1 MKEIIEAIIEAII
14 AASMS
19 SDIIDKAKKE
29 FHRRFIN
36 GELNKEL
43 LKDIESIDVKSL
55 NQLLEDIESINVK
68 SLNQLLED
76 ILDGEYSIEDKVKAV
91 EQWDSIILPYI
102 KYISD
107 MRDSAKESYD
117 KLLAKYEASKAPI
130 YSVFYC
136 SENHLVFL
144 DKNDKLRKS
153 FNGSAKTLYSG
164 NSKDEARRICESF
177 LKDCPDFYCV
187 DYTKIYNK

>member
-1 MKEIIEAIIEAII
+1 MKEIIKAII
-14 AASMS
+14 AASMG

-29 FHRRFIN
+29 FYKRFIN

-43 LKDIESIDVKSL
+43 IK
-55 NQLLEDIESINVK
+55 DIESINVK
-68 SLNQLLED
+68 LLNQLLED
-76 ILDGEYSIEDKVKAV
+76 ILDSEYSIEDKVKAV

-153 FNGSAKTLYSG
+153 FNSNAKTLYSG

>member
-1 MKEIIEAIIEAII
+1 MKEIIEAII
-14 AASMS
+14 AASMG

-29 FHRRFIN
+29 FHKRFIN

-43 LKDIESIDVKSL
+43 IKDIESIS
-55 NQLLEDIESINVK
+55 VK

-153 FNGSAKTLYSG
+153 FNSNAKTLYSG

>member
-1 MKEIIEAIIEAII
+1 
-14 AASMS
+14 
-19 SDIIDKAKKE
+19 
-29 FHRRFIN
+29 
-36 GELNKEL
+36 
-43 LKDIESIDVKSL
+43 
-55 NQLLEDIESINVK
+55 
-68 SLNQLLED
+68 
-76 ILDGEYSIEDKVKAV
+76 
-91 EQWDSIILPYI
+91 
-102 KYISD
+102 
-107 MRDSAKESYD
+107 MRDGAKESYD
-117 KLLAKYEASKAPI
+117 KLLEDIIDGKYSIEASKAPI

-164 NSKDEARRICESF
+164 NSEDEARRICESF

>member
-1 MKEIIEAIIEAII
+1 MKEIIEAIIV
-14 AASMS
+14 ASMD
-19 SDIIDKAKKE
+19 SDIINKAKKE
-29 FHRRFIN
+29 FHIRFIN

-43 LKDIESIDVKSL
+43 L
-55 NQLLEDIESINVK
+55 EDIESINVK
-68 SLNQLLED
+68 LLNQVLED
-76 ILDGEYSIEDKVKAV
+76 ILDGEYSIEDKIKAV
-91 EQWDSIILPYI
+91 EKWNNVMVYYI
-102 KYISD
+102 KYIID
-107 MRDSAKESYD
+107 MRDGAKESYD
-117 KLLAKYEASKAPI
+117 KLLAEYETSRAQI

-144 DKNDKLRKS
+144 DKDDKLRKF

-164 NSKDEARRICESF
+164 NSEDEARRICESF

>member
-1 MKEIIEAIIEAII
+1 MKKIIEAII

-43 LKDIESIDVKSL
+43 LKDIEF
-55 NQLLEDIESINVK
+55 INVK
-68 SLNQLLED
+68 LLNQLLED
-76 ILDGEYSIEDKVKAV
+76 ILDGEYSIEDKIKAV

-102 KYISD
+102 EYISD
-107 MRDSAKESYD
+107 MRDGAKESYD

-164 NSKDEARRICESF
+164 NSKDKARRICESF

-187 DYTKIYNK
+187 DYTKIYNE

>member
-1 MKEIIEAIIEAII
+1 MKEIIEAII
-14 AASMS
+14 AASMG

-29 FHRRFIN
+29 FHKRFIN

-43 LKDIESIDVKSL
+43 LK
-55 NQLLEDIESINVK
+55 DIESINVK

-136 SENHLVFL
+136 SENYLVFL
-144 DKNDKLRKS
+144 DKNDKLRNS
-153 FNGSAKTLYSG
+153 FNGNAKTLYSG

-177 LKDCPDFYCV
+177 LKDCSDFYCV

>member
-1 MKEIIEAIIEAII
+1 MEEIIEVIIV
-14 AASMS
+14 ASMG
-19 SDIIDKAKKE
+19 SDITDKAEKE
-29 FHRRFIN
+29 FHKRFIN
-36 GELNKEL
+36 GELNKE
-43 LKDIESIDVKSL
+43 
-55 NQLLEDIESINVK
+55 LLEDIESINVK

-136 SENHLVFL
+136 SENYLVFL

-153 FNGSAKTLYSG
+153 FNSNAKTLYSG

>member
-1 MKEIIEAIIEAII
+1 MKEIIEAIIS
-14 AASMS
+14 ASMG

-29 FHRRFIN
+29 FHKRFIN
-36 GELNKEL
+36 GKLNKEL
-43 LKDIESIDVKSL
+43 IK
-55 NQLLEDIESINVK
+55 DIESINVK

-153 FNGSAKTLYSG
+153 FNGNAKTLYSG

>member
-1 MKEIIEAIIEAII
+1 MKEIIEAII
-14 AASMS
+14 AASMG
-19 SDIIDKAKKE
+19 SDIIDKAEKE
-29 FHRRFIN
+29 FHKRFIN

-43 LKDIESIDVKSL
+43 LK
-55 NQLLEDIESINVK
+55 DIESINVK

-76 ILDGEYSIEDKVKAV
+76 ILDGKYSIEDKVKAV
-91 EQWDSIILPYI
+91 EQWDNIILPYI

-117 KLLAKYEASKAPI
+117 KLLAKYKASKAPI

-153 FNGSAKTLYSG
+153 FNGNAKTLYSG

>member
-1 MKEIIEAIIEAII
+1 MKEIIEAII
-14 AASMS
+14 AASMG

-29 FHRRFIN
+29 FHKRFIN
-36 GELNKEL
+36 GELNKKL
-43 LKDIESIDVKSL
+43 IK
-55 NQLLEDIESINVK
+55 DIESINVK

-102 KYISD
+102 KYISY

>member
-1 MKEIIEAIIEAII
+1 MKEIIEAIIAC
-14 AASMS
+14 ALASG
-19 SDIIDKAKKE
+19 SDVNLIDSIKEDYRKA
-29 FHRRFIN
+29 FIK
-36 GELNKEL
+36 GELNKE
-43 LKDIESIDVKSL
+43 
-55 NQLLEDIESINVK
+55 LLEDIESINVK
-68 SLNQLLED
+68 LLNQVLED
-76 ILDGEYSIEDKVKAV
+76 ILDGEYSIEDKIKAV
-91 EQWDSIILPYI
+91 EKWNNVMVSYI

-117 KLLAKYEASKAPI
+117 KLLAKYEASKTPI

-144 DKNDKLRKS
+144 DKDDKLRKF
-153 FNGSAKTLYSG
+153 FNGSAKTLYSS
-164 NSKDEARRICESF
+164 NSEDEARRICESF

>member
-1 MKEIIEAIIEAII
+1 MKEIIEAII
-14 AASMS
+14 AASMG

-29 FHRRFIN
+29 FPKRFIN

-43 LKDIESIDVKSL
+43 IK
-55 NQLLEDIESINVK
+55 DIESINVK

-153 FNGSAKTLYSG
+153 FNSSAKTLYSG

>member
-1 MKEIIEAIIEAII
+1 MKEIIEAII
-14 AASMS
+14 AASMG

-29 FHRRFIN
+29 FHKRFIN

-43 LKDIESIDVKSL
+43 IK
-55 NQLLEDIESINVK
+55 DIESINVK

-117 KLLAKYEASKAPI
+117 KLLVKYEASKAPI

>member
-1 MKEIIEAIIEAII
+1 MKEIIEAII
-14 AASMS
+14 AASMG

-29 FHRRFIN
+29 FHKRFIN

-43 LKDIESIDVKSL
+43 IK
-55 NQLLEDIESINVK
+55 DIESINVK
-68 SLNQLLED
+68 SLNQFLED
-76 ILDGEYSIEDKVKAV
+76 ILDGEYSIEDKIKAV
-91 EQWDSIILPYI
+91 EQWDNVMVSYI

-107 MRDSAKESYD
+107 MGDSAKESYD

>member
-1 MKEIIEAIIEAII
+1 MKEIIEAII
-14 AASMS
+14 AASIG
-19 SDIIDKAKKE
+19 SDIIDKAEKE
-29 FHRRFIN
+29 FHKRFIN

-43 LKDIESIDVKSL
+43 IK
-55 NQLLEDIESINVK
+55 DIESINVK

-91 EQWDSIILPYI
+91 EQWDNIILPYI

-153 FNGSAKTLYSG
+153 FNGNAKTLYSG

-177 LKDCPDFYCV
+177 LNDCPDFYCV

>member
-1 MKEIIEAIIEAII
+1 MKEIIEAILACALASGSDVNLIDSIKEDYRKSFIKGEFNKAILE
-14 AASMS
+14 
-19 SDIIDKAKKE
+19 DLE
-29 FHRRFIN
+29 N
-36 GELNKEL
+36 LN
-43 LKDIESIDVKSL
+43 VKGL
-55 NQLLEDIESINVK
+55 NNLLEDVI
-68 SLNQLLED
+68 
-76 ILDGEYSIEDKVKAV
+76 DGEYSIEDKIKAV
-91 EQWDSIILPYI
+91 EQWDNIMANFVNYI
-102 KYISD
+102 VEQ
-107 MRDSAKESYD
+107 RDRTRESYD

-144 DKNDKLRKS
+144 DKNDNLRKS
-153 FNGSAKTLYSG
+153 FNGNAKTLYSG

>member
-1 MKEIIEAIIEAII
+1 MKEIIEAII
-14 AASMS
+14 AANMD
-19 SDIIDKAKKE
+19 SDIINKAKKE
-29 FHRRFIN
+29 FHIRFIN

-43 LKDIESIDVKSL
+43 LE
-55 NQLLEDIESINVK
+55 NIESINVK
-68 SLNQLLED
+68 LLNQVLED
-76 ILDGEYSIEDKVKAV
+76 ILDGEYPIEDKIKAV
-91 EQWDSIILPYI
+91 EKWNNVMVYYI
-102 KYISD
+102 KYIID
-107 MRDSAKESYD
+107 MRDGAKKSYD
-117 KLLAKYEASKAPI
+117 KLLAEYETSRAQI

-144 DKNDKLRKS
+144 DKDDKLRKF

-164 NSKDEARRICESF
+164 NSEDEARRICESF

>member
-1 MKEIIEAIIEAII
+1 MKEIIEAII
-14 AASMS
+14 AASMG
-19 SDIIDKAKKE
+19 SDIIDKATKE
-29 FHRRFIN
+29 FHKRFIN

-43 LKDIESIDVKSL
+43 IK
-55 NQLLEDIESINVK
+55 DIESINVK

-76 ILDGEYSIEDKVKAV
+76 IFDGEYSIEDKIKAV

-136 SENHLVFL
+136 SENYLVFL

-153 FNGSAKTLYSG
+153 FNGNAKTLYSG

>member
-1 MKEIIEAIIEAII
+1 MKEIIEEII

-29 FHRRFIN
+29 FHKRFIN

-43 LKDIESIDVKSL
+43 IK
-55 NQLLEDIESINVK
+55 DIESINVK

-76 ILDGEYSIEDKVKAV
+76 VLDGEYSIEDKIKAV

-107 MRDSAKESYD
+107 LRDSAKESYD
-117 KLLAKYEASKAPI
+117 KVLAKYKASKAPI
-130 YSVFYC
+130 HSVFYC

-153 FNGSAKTLYSG
+153 FNGNAKTLYSG
-164 NSKDEARRICESF
+164 NSEDEARRICESF
-177 LKDCPDFYCV
+177 LNDCPDFYCV

>member
-1 MKEIIEAIIEAII
+1 MKEIIEAII
-14 AASMS
+14 AASMGF
-19 SDIIDKAKKE
+19 DIIDKAKKE
-29 FHRRFIN
+29 FHKRFIN

-43 LKDIESIDVKSL
+43 LK
-55 NQLLEDIESINVK
+55 DIESINVK

-102 KYISD
+102 KYTSD

-144 DKNDKLRKS
+144 DKNDKLRNS
-153 FNGSAKTLYSG
+153 FNGNAKTLYSG
-164 NSKDEARRICESF
+164 NSKDEARRICELF
-177 LKDCPDFYCV
+177 LKDCSDFYCV

>member
-1 MKEIIEAIIEAII
+1 MKEIIEAIV

-29 FHRRFIN
+29 LHKRFIN
-36 GELNKEL
+36 GELNKKL
-43 LKDIESIDVKSL
+43 IK
-55 NQLLEDIESINVK
+55 DIESINVK

-153 FNGSAKTLYSG
+153 FNGNAKTLYSG

>member
-1 MKEIIEAIIEAII
+1 MKEIIEEII
-14 AASMS
+14 AASMD
-19 SDIIDKAKKE
+19 SDTIDKVKKE
-29 FHRRFIN
+29 FHKCFIN

-43 LKDIESIDVKSL
+43 IK
-55 NQLLEDIESINVK
+55 DIESINVK
-68 SLNQLLED
+68 SLNQLLEN
-76 ILDGEYSIEDKVKAV
+76 ILDGEYSIEDKLKAV

-107 MRDSAKESYD
+107 MRDSVKESYD

-153 FNGSAKTLYSG
+153 FNGNAKTLYSG
-164 NSKDEARRICESF
+164 NSKDEACRICESF

>member
-1 MKEIIEAIIEAII
+1 MKEIIEAII
-14 AASMS
+14 AASMG
-19 SDIIDKAKKE
+19 SDIIDKAEKE
-29 FHRRFIN
+29 FHKRFIN

-43 LKDIESIDVKSL
+43 IK
-55 NQLLEDIESINVK
+55 DIESINVK

-91 EQWDSIILPYI
+91 EKWDSIILPYI

-153 FNGSAKTLYSG
+153 FNGNAKTLYSG

>member
-1 MKEIIEAIIEAII
+1 MKEIIEAII
-14 AASMS
+14 AASMG

-29 FHRRFIN
+29 FHKRFIN

-43 LKDIESIDVKSL
+43 IK
-55 NQLLEDIESINVK
+55 DIESINVK
-68 SLNQLLED
+68 SLNQFLED

-153 FNGSAKTLYSG
+153 FNSNAKTLYSG
-164 NSKDEARRICESF
+164 NSKDEACRICESF

>member
-1 MKEIIEAIIEAII
+1 MKEIIEAII
-14 AASMS
+14 AASMG

-29 FHRRFIN
+29 FHKRFIN
-36 GELNKEL
+36 GEVNKEL
-43 LKDIESIDVKSL
+43 IK
-55 NQLLEDIESINVK
+55 DIESINVK
-68 SLNQLLED
+68 LLNQLLED
-76 ILDGEYSIEDKVKAV
+76 ILDDEYSIEDKVKAV
-91 EQWDSIILPYI
+91 EQWDIIILLYI

-136 SENHLVFL
+136 SENNLVFL

-153 FNGSAKTLYSG
+153 FNGNAKTLYSG

>member
-1 MKEIIEAIIEAII
+1 MEKIIESII
-14 AASMS
+14 AAVMS

-29 FHRRFIN
+29 FHKCFIN

-43 LKDIESIDVKSL
+43 I
-55 NQLLEDIESINVK
+55 EDIESISVK

-76 ILDGEYSIEDKVKAV
+76 ILDGEYSIEDKIKAV

-153 FNGSAKTLYSG
+153 FNGNAETLYSG

-177 LKDCPDFYCV
+177 LNDCPDFYCV

>member
-1 MKEIIEAIIEAII
+1 MKEIIEAIIT
-14 AASMS
+14 ASMG
-19 SDIIDKAKKE
+19 SDIIDKTKKE
-29 FHRRFIN
+29 FHKCFIN

-43 LKDIESIDVKSL
+43 LK
-55 NQLLEDIESINVK
+55 DIESINVK

-130 YSVFYC
+130 YSIFYC
-136 SENHLVFL
+136 PENHLVFL

-153 FNGSAKTLYSG
+153 FNSNAKTLYSG
-164 NSKDEARRICESF
+164 NSKDEARRIYESF

>member
-1 MKEIIEAIIEAII
+1 MKEIIEAII
-14 AASMS
+14 AASMG
-19 SDIIDKAKKE
+19 SDIINKAKKE
-29 FHRRFIN
+29 FYIRFIN

-43 LKDIESIDVKSL
+43 LK
-55 NQLLEDIESINVK
+55 DIESINVK

-91 EQWDSIILPYI
+91 EQWDNVMVSYI

-107 MRDSAKESYD
+107 MRDGAKESYD

-153 FNGSAKTLYSG
+153 FNGNAKTLYSG